1 MLAKAK
7 SCAVVGLDGF
17 IVDVEVDISSGLPR
31 FDVVGLP
38 DTAVQEARARV
49 RSAIRNSG
57 YEFPLRRITANLAP
71 ADVRKAGSTYDLPLA
86 VALLQ
91 SSGQLP
97 PTSDDSMFI
106 GQLSLNGDL
115 LHTDGVLPMA
125 VLARESGVSRIFVP
139 RPDGQEAALV
149 EGVEVF
155 PVGDLASLGRHLGGD
170 QCLTPIRWDG
180 TARESGSEDG
190 AFDISTIRG
199 QEQSKRAL
207 EIAAAGSHNLLMSG
221 PPGSGKTLLART
233 LPTILPSLTHEEA
246 IEVTKIYSIADSLTR
261 DNPLITRRPFRAP
274 HHTISYAG
282 LVGGGSRPRPG
293 EITMSHRGVLF
304 LDELPEFGHR
314 ILEAMRQ
321 PLEDKRV
328 VISRAQGSVAY
339 PANFMLVGAM
349 NPCPCGYYG
358 DGLKQCVCTDSQVS
372 RYGKRLSGPLLDRI
386 DIFVDVPSVDYE
398 KLNAPPGMD
407 RSENVRART
416 ERAREVQS
424 ARFGGNGLL
433 TNSEMGPNEV
443 HRFCELGE
451 QASAMMGSA
460 MRQMN
465 LSARVYH
472 RVLKL
477 SRTIADLAGSEAI
490 EVEHLAEALQY
501 RPPQWM

>member
-1 MLAKAK
+1 MLAKVK
-7 SCAVVGLDGF
+7 SCAVFGLDGF
-17 IVDVEVDISSGLPR
+17 VVDVEVDISPGLPR

-49 RSAIRNSG
+49 RAAIRNSG

-91 SSGQLP
+91 SSGQISP
-97 PTSDDSMFI
+97 VPEDSMFI

-125 VLARESGVSRIFVP
+125 ALARESGISRIFVP
-139 RPDGQEAALV
+139 MPDGQEAALV
-149 EGVEVF
+149 EGVEVYS
-155 PVGDLASLGRHLGGD
+155 VGNLATLIRHLSGE
-170 QCLTPIRWDG
+170 QYLKQVSWEG
-180 TARESGSEDG
+180 TARDTNSADS

-207 EIAAAGSHNLLMSG
+207 EVAAAGSHNLLMSG
-221 PPGSGKTLLART
+221 PPGSGKTLLARA
-233 LPTILPSLTHEEA
+233 LPTILPSLTHDEA

-261 DNPLITRRPFRAP
+261 DNPLITDRPFRAP

-293 EITMSHRGVLF
+293 EISMSHRGVLF

-328 VISRAQGSVAY
+328 VISRAQGSVSY
-339 PANFMLVGAM
+339 PSNFMLVGAM

-358 DGLKQCVCTDSQVS
+358 DPLKQCSCSDSQVS

-398 KLNAPPGMD
+398 KLTSPPGAD
-407 RSENVRART
+407 KSVNVRART
-416 ERAREVQS
+416 ERAREIQR
-424 ARFGGNGLL
+424 ARFSGTSLL

-443 HRFCELGE
+443 HRFCQLGQ
-451 QASAMMGSA
+451 QASGMMGSA

-472 RVLKL
+472 RILKL
-477 SRTIADLAGSEAI
+477 ARTIADLSNSDAI

-501 RPPQWM
+501 RPSQWM

>member
-1 MLAKAK
+1 MLAKVK
-7 SCAVVGLDGF
+7 SCAVFGLDGF
-17 IVDVEVDISSGLPR
+17 VVDVEVDISPGLPR

-49 RSAIRNSG
+49 RAAIRNSG

-91 SSGQLP
+91 SSGQIQP
-97 PTSDDSMFI
+97 ASEDSMFI

-125 VLARESGVSRIFVP
+125 ALARESGVSRIFVP

-149 EGVEVF
+149 EGVEVYS
-155 PVGDLASLGRHLGGD
+155 VGNLAALIRHLSGE
-170 QCLTPIRWDG
+170 QHLKQVAWEG
-180 TARESGSEDG
+180 TARDTDSVNS

-207 EIAAAGSHNLLMSG
+207 EVAAAGSHNLLMSG
-221 PPGSGKTLLART
+221 PPGSGKTLLARA

-246 IEVTKIYSIADSLTR
+246 IEVTKIYSIADSLSR
-261 DNPLITRRPFRAP
+261 DNPLITERPFRAP

-293 EITMSHRGVLF
+293 EISMSHRGVLF

-328 VISRAQGSVAY
+328 VISRAQGSVSY
-339 PANFMLVGAM
+339 PSNFMLVGAM

-358 DGLKQCVCTDSQVS
+358 DPMKQCSCTDSQVS

-398 KLNAPPGMD
+398 KLTAPPGAD

-416 ERAREVQS
+416 ERAREIQR
-424 ARFGGNGLL
+424 ARFAGTSLL

-443 HRFCELGE
+443 HRFCQLGQ
-451 QASAMMGSA
+451 QASGMMGSA

-472 RVLKL
+472 RILKL
-477 SRTIADLAGSEAI
+477 ARTIADLAGSESI

-501 RPPQWM
+501 RPSQWM

>member
-1 MLAKAK
+1 MLAKVK
-7 SCAVVGLDGF
+7 SCAVFGLDGF
-17 IVDVEVDISSGLPR
+17 VVDVEVDISPGLPR

-49 RSAIRNSG
+49 RAAVRNSG

-91 SSGQLP
+91 SSGQIQP
-97 PTSDDSMFI
+97 VAGDSMFI

-125 VLARESGVSRIFVP
+125 ALARESGVSKVFVP

-149 EGVEVF
+149 EGIEAF
-155 PVGDLASLGRHLGGD
+155 PVGDLASLIRHLSGEHE
-170 QCLTPIRWDG
+170 LTPIAWDG
-180 TARESGSEDG
+180 TASEPSAADG

-207 EIAAAGSHNLLMSG
+207 EVAAAGSHNLLMSG

-261 DNPLITRRPFRAP
+261 DSPLITERPFRAP

-282 LVGGGSRPRPG
+282 LVGGGSIPRPG

-328 VISRAQGSVAY
+328 VISRAHGSVAY

-358 DGLKQCVCTDSQVS
+358 DSLKQCTCTDSQVS

-398 KLNAPPGMD
+398 KLTAPPGAD

-416 ERAREVQS
+416 ERAREIQR
-424 ARFGGNGLL
+424 ARFAGTTLL
-433 TNSEMGPNEV
+433 VNSEMGPNEV
-443 HRFCELGE
+443 HKFCQLDQ

-477 SRTIADLAGSEAI
+477 ARTIADLAGSETI

-501 RPPQWM
+501 RPPQWI

>member
-1 MLAKAK
+1 MLAKVK
-7 SCAVVGLDGF
+7 SCAVFGLDGF
-17 IVDVEVDISSGLPR
+17 IVDVEVDISPGLPR

-38 DTAVQEARARV
+38 DAAVQEARARV
-49 RSAIRNSG
+49 RAAIRNSG

-91 SSGQLP
+91 SSGQIP
-97 PTSDDSMFI
+97 PVAEDSIFI

-125 VLARESGVSRIFVP
+125 ALARESGVSKVFVP

-149 EGVEVF
+149 EGIEAL
-155 PVGDLASLGRHLGGD
+155 PVSDLATLTRHLSGEH
-170 QCLTPIRWDG
+170 QLTPIRWDG
-180 TARESGSEDG
+180 TAEKPNAADG

-207 EIAAAGSHNLLMSG
+207 EVAAAGSHNLLMSG

-261 DNPLITRRPFRAP
+261 DNPLITERPFRAP

-282 LVGGGSRPRPG
+282 LVGGGSVPRPG

-358 DGLKQCVCTDSQVS
+358 DPMRQCSCTDSQVS

-398 KLNAPPGMD
+398 KLTAPPGAD

-416 ERAREVQS
+416 ERAREIQR
-424 ARFGGNGLL
+424 ARFTGTSLL

-443 HRFCELGE
+443 HKFCQLGE

-472 RVLKL
+472 RILKL

-501 RPPQWM
+501 RPPQWI

>member
-1 MLAKAK
+1 MLAKVK
-7 SCAVVGLDGF
+7 SCAVFGLDGF
-17 IVDVEVDISSGLPR
+17 VVDVEVDISPGLPR

-38 DTAVQEARARV
+38 DAAVQEARARV
-49 RSAIRNSG
+49 RAAIRNSG

-91 SSGQLP
+91 SSGQIQP
-97 PTSDDSMFI
+97 VSEDSIFI

-125 VLARESGVSRIFVP
+125 ALARESGVGRIFVP

-149 EGVEVF
+149 EGVEVYS
-155 PVGDLASLGRHLGGD
+155 VGNLAALIRHLSGEQRLKQVTWEGA
-170 QCLTPIRWDG
+170 
-180 TARESGSEDG
+180 ARDTDSADSP
-190 AFDISTIRG
+190 FDISTIRG

-207 EIAAAGSHNLLMSG
+207 EVAAAGSHNLLMSG
-221 PPGSGKTLLART
+221 PPGSGKTLLARA

-246 IEVTKIYSIADSLTR
+246 IEVTKIYSIADSLSR
-261 DNPLITRRPFRAP
+261 DNPLITERPFRAP

-293 EITMSHRGVLF
+293 EISMSHRGVLF

-314 ILEAMRQ
+314 ILESMRQ

-328 VISRAQGSVAY
+328 VISRAQGSVSY
-339 PANFMLVGAM
+339 PSNFMLVGAM

-358 DGLKQCVCTDSQVS
+358 DPMKQCSCTDSQVS

-398 KLNAPPGMD
+398 KLTAPPGAD

-416 ERAREVQS
+416 ERAREIQR
-424 ARFGGNGLL
+424 ARFAGTSLL

-443 HRFCELGE
+443 HRFCQLGQ
-451 QASAMMGSA
+451 QASGMMGSA

-472 RVLKL
+472 RILKL
-477 SRTIADLAGSEAI
+477 ARTIADLSNSDAI

-501 RPPQWM
+501 RPSQWM

>member
-1 MLAKAK
+1 MLAKVK
-7 SCAVVGLDGF
+7 SCAVFGLDGF
-17 IVDVEVDISSGLPR
+17 IVDVEVDIAPGLPR

-49 RSAIRNSG
+49 RAAVRNSG

-71 ADVRKAGSTYDLPLA
+71 ADVRKAGSTYDLPMA

-91 SSGQLP
+91 SSGQVP
-97 PTSDDSMFI
+97 PVAQDSMFI

-125 VLARESGVSRIFVP
+125 ALARESGVSKVFVP
-139 RPDGQEAALV
+139 SPDGQEAALV
-149 EGVEVF
+149 EGVEAF
-155 PVGDLASLGRHLGGD
+155 PVKDLASLIRHLSGEHE
-170 QCLTPIRWDG
+170 LTSITWDG
-180 TARESGSEDG
+180 TDRESSAADG

-207 EIAAAGSHNLLMSG
+207 EVAAAGSHNLLMSG

-246 IEVTKIYSIADSLTR
+246 IEVTKIYSVADSLTR
-261 DNPLITRRPFRAP
+261 DSPLVTERPFRAP

-282 LVGGGSRPRPG
+282 LVGGGSVPRPG

-328 VISRAQGSVAY
+328 VISRAQASVAY

-358 DGLKQCVCTDSQVS
+358 DSLKQCTCTDSQVS

-398 KLNAPPGMD
+398 KLTAPPGAD

-416 ERAREVQS
+416 ERAREIQR
-424 ARFGGNGLL
+424 ARFAGTSLL

-443 HRFCELGE
+443 HKFCQLGD
-451 QASAMMGSA
+451 QASGMMGSA

-501 RPPQWM
+501 RPPQWI

>member
-1 MLAKAK
+1 MLAKVK
-7 SCAVVGLDGF
+7 SCAVFGLDGF
-17 IVDVEVDISSGLPR
+17 VVDVEVDISPGLPR

-38 DTAVQEARARV
+38 DAAVQEARARV
-49 RSAIRNSG
+49 RAAIRNSG
-57 YEFPLRRITANLAP
+57 YEFPMRRITANLAP

-86 VALLQ
+86 IALLQ
-91 SSGQLP
+91 SSGQIQP
-97 PTSDDSMFI
+97 VAEDSMFI

-115 LHTDGVLPMA
+115 LHTGGVLPMA
-125 VLARESGVSRIFVP
+125 ALAREAGIRKIFVP
-139 RPDGQEAALV
+139 SPDCEEAALV
-149 EGVEVF
+149 EGLEAF
-155 PVGDLASLGRHLGGD
+155 PVRNLTDLIRHLCGETS
-170 QCLTPIRWDG
+170 LNPLSWDG
-180 TARESGSEDG
+180 STRDNDSADS

-207 EIAAAGSHNLLMSG
+207 EVAAAGSHNLLMSG

-246 IEVTKIYSIADSLTR
+246 IEVTKIYSVADSLTR

-328 VISRAQGSVAY
+328 VISRAQGSVSY

-358 DGLKQCVCTDSQVS
+358 DPMKQCSCTDAQVS

-398 KLNAPPGMD
+398 KLTAPPGAD
-407 RSENVRART
+407 GSKKVRERT
-416 ERAREVQS
+416 ERAREIQRE
-424 ARFGGNGLL
+424 RFADSSFL
-433 TNSEMGPNEV
+433 TNSDMGPNEV
-443 HRFCELGE
+443 HKYCQLGE

-472 RVLKL
+472 RILKL
-477 SRTIADLAGSEAI
+477 ARTIADLSDSNTI

-501 RPPQWM
+501 RPPQWI

>member
-1 MLAKAK
+1 MLAKVK
-7 SCAVVGLDGF
+7 SCAIVGLNGF
-17 IVDVEVDISSGLPR
+17 IVDVEVDISPGLPR

-91 SSGQLP
+91 SSGQIP
-97 PTSDDSMFI
+97 PVPEDSMFI

-125 VLARESGVSRIFVP
+125 ALARESGVSRIFVP
-139 RPDGQEAALV
+139 TPDGQEAALV
-149 EGVEVF
+149 EGVEVYS
-155 PVGDLASLGRHLGGD
+155 VGNLSSLIRHLGGE
-170 QCLTPIRWDG
+170 QLLKQITWDG
-180 TARESGSEDG
+180 MAGDTDRADS

-207 EIAAAGSHNLLMSG
+207 EVAAAGSHNLLMSG

-261 DNPLITRRPFRAP
+261 DNPLITQRPFRAP

-282 LVGGGSRPRPG
+282 LVGGGSNPRPG

-328 VISRAQGSVAY
+328 VISRAQGSVSY

-358 DGLKQCVCTDSQVS
+358 DPVKQCACTSSQVS

-398 KLNAPPGMD
+398 KLTAPPGAD

-416 ERAREVQS
+416 ERAREIQR
-424 ARFGGNGLL
+424 ARFAGTSML

-443 HRFCELGE
+443 HRFCQLDQ
-451 QASAMMGSA
+451 QASGMMASA

-472 RVLKL
+472 RILKL
-477 SRTIADLAGSEAI
+477 ARTIADLSGSETI

>member
-1 MLAKAK
+1 MLAKVK
-7 SCAVVGLDGF
+7 SCAVFGLDGF
-17 IVDVEVDISSGLPR
+17 VVDVEVDISPGLPR

-38 DTAVQEARARV
+38 DAAVQEARARV
-49 RSAIRNSG
+49 RAAIRNSG

-91 SSGQLP
+91 SSGQIQP
-97 PTSDDSMFI
+97 VSEDSIFI

-125 VLARESGVSRIFVP
+125 ALARESGVGRIFVP

-149 EGVEVF
+149 EGVEVYS
-155 PVGDLASLGRHLGGD
+155 VGNLAALIRHLSGEQRLKQVTWEGA
-170 QCLTPIRWDG
+170 
-180 TARESGSEDG
+180 ARDTDSADSP
-190 AFDISTIRG
+190 FDISTIRG

-207 EIAAAGSHNLLMSG
+207 EVAAAGSHNLLMSG
-221 PPGSGKTLLART
+221 PPGSGKTLLARA

-246 IEVTKIYSIADSLTR
+246 IEVTKIYSIADSLSR
-261 DNPLITRRPFRAP
+261 DNPLITERPFRAP

-293 EITMSHRGVLF
+293 EISMSHRGVLF

-328 VISRAQGSVAY
+328 VISRAQGSVSY
-339 PANFMLVGAM
+339 PSNFMLVGAM

-358 DGLKQCVCTDSQVS
+358 DPMKQCSCTDSQVS

-398 KLNAPPGMD
+398 KLTAPPGAD

-416 ERAREVQS
+416 ERAREIQR
-424 ARFGGNGLL
+424 ARFAGTSLL

-443 HRFCELGE
+443 HRFCQLGQ
-451 QASAMMGSA
+451 QASGMMGSA

-472 RVLKL
+472 RILKL
-477 SRTIADLAGSEAI
+477 ARTIADLSNSDAI

-501 RPPQWM
+501 RPSQWM

>member
-1 MLAKAK
+1 M
-7 SCAVVGLDGF
+7 
-17 IVDVEVDISSGLPR
+17 
-31 FDVVGLP
+31 
-38 DTAVQEARARV
+38 
-49 RSAIRNSG
+49 
-57 YEFPLRRITANLAP
+57 
-71 ADVRKAGSTYDLPLA
+71 
-86 VALLQ
+86 
-91 SSGQLP
+91 
-97 PTSDDSMFI
+97 
-106 GQLSLNGDL
+106 
-115 LHTDGVLPMA
+115 
-125 VLARESGVSRIFVP
+125 
-139 RPDGQEAALV
+139 
-149 EGVEVF
+149 
-155 PVGDLASLGRHLGGD
+155 
-170 QCLTPIRWDG
+170 
-180 TARESGSEDG
+180 
-190 AFDISTIRG
+190 
-199 QEQSKRAL
+199 
-207 EIAAAGSHNLLMSG
+207 AAAGSHNLLMSG

-261 DNPLITRRPFRAP
+261 DNPLVTERPFRAP

-282 LVGGGSRPRPG
+282 LVGGGSVPRPG

-328 VISRAQGSVAY
+328 VISRAQASVAY

-358 DGLKQCVCTDSQVS
+358 DSLKQCTCTDSQVS

-398 KLNAPPGMD
+398 KLTAPPGAD

-416 ERAREVQS
+416 ERAREIQR
-424 ARFGGNGLL
+424 ARFAGTPLL

-443 HRFCELGE
+443 HKFCQLGE
-451 QASAMMGSA
+451 QASGMMGSA

-477 SRTIADLAGSEAI
+477 ARTIADLAGSETI

-501 RPPQWM
+501 RPPQWI

>member
-1 MLAKAK
+1 MLAKVK
-7 SCAVVGLDGF
+7 SCAVFGMDGF
-17 IVDVEVDISSGLPR
+17 VVDVEVDISPGLPR

-49 RSAIRNSG
+49 RAAIRNSG
-57 YEFPLRRITANLAP
+57 FEFPATRITANLAP

-91 SSGQLP
+91 SSGQIP
-97 PTSDDSMFI
+97 PVPEDSTFI

-125 VLARESGVSRIFVP
+125 ALARESGVSRIFVP
-139 RPDGQEAALV
+139 RPDGHEAALV
-149 EGVEVF
+149 EGIEAF
-155 PVGDLASLGRHLGGD
+155 PVADLASLIRHLSGESE
-170 QCLTPIRWDG
+170 LTPISWDG
-180 TARESGSEDG
+180 TTGERSVADG

-207 EIAAAGSHNLLMSG
+207 EVAAAGSHNLLMSG

-246 IEVTKIYSIADSLTR
+246 IEVTKVYSVADSLTR
-261 DNPLITRRPFRAP
+261 ENPLITERPFRSP

-328 VISRAQGSVAY
+328 VISRAQGTVAY

-358 DGLKQCVCTDSQVS
+358 DAMKQCACTDSQVS

-398 KLNAPPGMD
+398 KLTAPPGAD

-416 ERAREVQS
+416 ERAREIQR
-424 ARFGGNGLL
+424 ARFAGTPFL

-443 HRFCELGE
+443 HKFCGLGQ
-451 QASAMMGSA
+451 QASGMMGSA

-501 RPPQWM
+501 RPPQWI

>member
-1 MLAKAK
+1 MLAKVK
-7 SCAVVGLDGF
+7 SCAVFGLDGF
-17 IVDVEVDISSGLPR
+17 IVDVEVDISPGLPR

-38 DTAVQEARARV
+38 DAAVQEARARV
-49 RSAIRNSG
+49 RAAVRNSG

-91 SSGQLP
+91 SSGQIP
-97 PTSDDSMFI
+97 PVAEDSMFI

-125 VLARESGVSRIFVP
+125 ALAREAGVNRIFVP

-155 PVGDLASLGRHLGGD
+155 SVGNLADLIRHMSGESSLK
-170 QCLTPIRWDG
+170 QVTWDG
-180 TARESGSEDG
+180 TAQDETQADG

-207 EIAAAGSHNLLMSG
+207 EVAAAGSHNLLMSG

-261 DNPLITRRPFRAP
+261 SNPLITERPFRAP

-282 LVGGGSRPRPG
+282 LVGGGSVPRPG

-358 DGLKQCVCTDSQVS
+358 DPLKQCTCTDSQVS

-386 DIFVDVPSVDYE
+386 DIFVDVPSVEYE
-398 KLNAPPGMD
+398 KLTAPPGAD

-416 ERAREVQS
+416 ERAREIQR
-424 ARFGGNGLL
+424 ARFAGTSLL

-443 HRFCELGE
+443 HKFCQLDQ
-451 QASAMMGSA
+451 QASGMMGSA

-472 RVLKL
+472 RILKL
-477 SRTIADLAGSEAI
+477 ARTIADLSNSDAI
-490 EVEHLAEALQY
+490 QVEHLAEALQY
-501 RPPQWM
+501 RPPQWI

>member
-1 MLAKAK
+1 MLAKVK
-7 SCAVVGLDGF
+7 SCAVFGLDGF
-17 IVDVEVDISSGLPR
+17 VVDVEVDISPGLPR

-49 RSAIRNSG
+49 RAAIRNSG

-86 VALLQ
+86 IALLQ
-91 SSGQLP
+91 SSGQIP
-97 PTSDDSMFI
+97 PVSEDSMFI

-125 VLARESGVSRIFVP
+125 ALARESGVSRIFVP
-139 RPDGQEAALV
+139 MPDGQEAALV
-149 EGVEVF
+149 EGIEVYS
-155 PVGDLASLGRHLGGD
+155 VGNLPSLIRHLSGEQSLKQIAWEGM
-170 QCLTPIRWDG
+170 
-180 TARESGSEDG
+180 ARDTDSTDG

-207 EIAAAGSHNLLMSG
+207 EVAAAGSHNLLMSG
-221 PPGSGKTLLART
+221 PPGSGKTLLARA

-246 IEVTKIYSIADSLTR
+246 IEVTKIYSIADSLSR
-261 DNPLITRRPFRAP
+261 DNPLITERPFRAP

-293 EITMSHRGVLF
+293 EISMSHRGVLF

-328 VISRAQGSVAY
+328 VISRAQGSVSY
-339 PANFMLVGAM
+339 PSNFMMVGAM

-358 DGLKQCVCTDSQVS
+358 DPLKQCSCTNSQVS

-398 KLNAPPGMD
+398 KLTSPPGAD

-416 ERAREVQS
+416 ERAREIQR
-424 ARFGGNGLL
+424 ARFTGTSLL

-443 HRFCELGE
+443 HRFCQLGQ
-451 QASAMMGSA
+451 QASGMMGSA

-472 RVLKL
+472 RILKL

-501 RPPQWM
+501 RPSQWM

>member
-1 MLAKAK
+1 MLAKVK
-7 SCAVVGLDGF
+7 SCAVFGLDGF
-17 IVDVEVDISSGLPR
+17 VVDVEVDISPGLPR

-49 RSAIRNSG
+49 RAAIRNSG

-91 SSGQLP
+91 SSGQIP
-97 PTSDDSMFI
+97 PVAEDSIFI

-125 VLARESGVSRIFVP
+125 ALARESGASRIFIP
-139 RPDGQEAALV
+139 MTDGQEAALV
-149 EGVEVF
+149 EGVEAL
-155 PVGDLASLGRHLGGD
+155 PVDNLASLIRHLSGEH
-170 QCLTPIRWDG
+170 CLKRVTWDG
-180 TARESGSEDG
+180 TATDSHRTDN

-207 EIAAAGSHNLLMSG
+207 EVAASGSHNLLMSG

-261 DNPLITRRPFRAP
+261 DHPLITERPFRAP

-358 DGLKQCVCTDSQVS
+358 DPMKQCTCTDSQVS
-372 RYGKRLSGPLLDRI
+372 RYGKRLSGPLIDRI

-398 KLNAPPGMD
+398 KLTAPPDAD

-416 ERAREVQS
+416 ERAREIQR
-424 ARFGGNGLL
+424 ARFASSPLL

-443 HRFCELGE
+443 HKFCQLDE

-460 MRQMN
+460 MRQMH

-472 RVLKL
+472 RILKL
-477 SRTIADLAGSEAI
+477 SRTIADLSNSDDI
-490 EVEHLAEALQY
+490 QVEHLAEALQY

>member
-1 MLAKAK
+1 MLAKVK
-7 SCAVVGLDGF
+7 SCAVFGLDGF
-17 IVDVEVDISSGLPR
+17 VVDVEVDISPGLPR

-38 DTAVQEARARV
+38 DAAVQEARARV

-57 YEFPLRRITANLAP
+57 YEFPMRRITANLAP

-86 VALLQ
+86 IALLQ
-91 SSGQLP
+91 SSGQIQP
-97 PTSDDSMFI
+97 VAEDSMFI

-115 LHTDGVLPMA
+115 LHTDGVLPMTA
-125 VLARESGVSRIFVP
+125 LARDAGISRIFVP
-139 RPDGQEAALV
+139 SPDGGEAALV
-149 EGVEVF
+149 EGLEAF
-155 PVGDLASLGRHLGGD
+155 PVRNLGDLIRHLCGETSLD
-170 QCLTPIRWDG
+170 PISWDG
-180 TARESGSEDG
+180 ETRDG
-190 AFDISTIRG
+190 DSVDSAFDISTIRG
-199 QEQSKRAL
+199 QDHSKRAL
-207 EIAAAGSHNLLMSG
+207 EVAAAGSHNLLMSG

-246 IEVTKIYSIADSLTR
+246 IEVTKIYSVADSLTR
-261 DNPLITRRPFRAP
+261 DNPLIMRRPFRAP

-358 DGLKQCVCTDSQVS
+358 DPMKQCSCTDAQVS

-386 DIFVDVPSVDYE
+386 DIFVNVPSVDYE
-398 KLNAPPGMD
+398 KLTAPPGAD
-407 RSENVRART
+407 GSEMVRERT
-416 ERAREVQS
+416 ERARAIQRE
-424 ARFGGNGLL
+424 RFAGSSLL
-433 TNSEMGPNEV
+433 TNSDMGPNEV
-443 HRFCELGE
+443 HEYCELGE
-451 QASAMMGSA
+451 PASAMMGSA

-472 RVLKL
+472 RILKL
-477 SRTIADLAGSEAI
+477 ARTIADLSGSETI
-490 EVEHLAEALQY
+490 EMEHLGEALQY